1 MQTIQAQRETE
12 RREYLTQWAR
22 TIEKAAARGI
32 FGKPLALREA
42 VMINGPRAGAV
53 EIDAGLSAGDLL
65 RVLNVNESALLRQ
78 FIPWDFTGDP
88 ACFMAGRRVRLEAG
102 WPRGLADDDI
112 PLRALGQHPA
122 GGGRWLVGRT
132 ERGNVLTAGLSD
144 MTPHWLVSGQS
155 GSGKTTTL
163 VSAIGQLARDTRNRL
178 VLIDAKHGASLR
190 PLSNIRGLVGPL
202 ASDLYSARAALA
214 WCISEMA
221 SRYSGGRD
229 DRRLILVIDEVQE
242 LTQDTLATDALRK
255 LVVQGRGAHIHCVVA
270 TQHPIVSSLGG
281 PTVGRSLVGR
291 LALRVADAEASRVAV
306 GASLPRADR
315 LLGRGDSYAIAPGA
329 IHRVQVAYLDGELAT
344 GVPEL
349 AEWPESLDTLPDN
362 SGWPAGDELGA
373 AIISALRGD
382 GRVKFQRACDGL
394 GITVSGNDK
403 AVRLLNLA
411 RDTLDW
417 LGEHNTSVRPEMET
431 HTKRA
436 KKTGKMLEGVC
447 SKDKTDGRQDGE
459 Q

>member
-1 MQTIQAQRETE
+1 MQTVQTQREAE
-12 RREYLTQWAR
+12 RRGYLGRWAR

-32 FGKPLALREA
+32 FGKPLAPRDA
-42 VMINGPRAGAV
+42 VMINGPRAGAI

-65 RVLNVNESALLRQ
+65 KALNVSESALLRQ

-163 VSAIGQLARDTRNRL
+163 ISAIGQLARDVHNRL

-190 PLSNIRGLVGPL
+190 PLSNVRGLVGPL
-202 ASDLYSARAALA
+202 ANDLYTARAALA

-221 SRYSGGRD
+221 SRYSGSRD
-229 DRRLILVIDEVQE
+229 DRRLIVVVDEVQE
-242 LTQDTLATDALRK
+242 LTQDNLATDALRK
-255 LVVQGRGAHIHCVVA
+255 LVVQGRGAHIHCIVA

-306 GASLPRADR
+306 GASIPRADH
-315 LLGRGDSYAIAPGA
+315 LLGRGDSYAVAPGA
-329 IHRVQVAYLDGELAT
+329 VHRVQVAYLDGELST

-349 AEWPESLDTLPDN
+349 LEWPENLDTMPDN

-373 AIISALRGD
+373 AIIAAARD
-382 GRVKFQRACDGL
+382 EGRVKYVRSLEAAGLPGMSPERAVKML
-394 GITVSGNDK
+394 
-403 AVRLLNLA
+403 ALA
-411 RDTLDW
+411 RDVLAYFQSQ
-417 LGEHNTSVRPEMET
+417 NVYVRSDGNSRSE
-431 HTKRA
+431 KV
-436 KKTGKMLEGVC
+436 KKARKTFRGVC
-447 SKDKTDGRQDGE
+447 ADNRTNAQTEGE